1 MNSKVSEQTV
11 ETLEVV
17 REIEIA
23 ASIDIVFETVL
34 ENMGPLNEAP
44 DKTPHNLTL
53 EAWPGG
59 RWYRDFGN
67 NTGHW
72 WGTVQ
77 SIRPP
82 ELLELHGPMFMSAPA
97 VSHVLFRLKEENG
110 LTRIDFSHRAIGLI
124 PHHLMDGVDVNNG
137 WSNFFANVSTDVER
151 RLKTAQGNR

>member
-11 ETLEVV
+11 ETLEVT

-59 RWYRDFGN
+59 RWYRDFGSN
-67 NTGHW
+67 SGYW

-124 PHHLMDGVDVNNG
+124 PHHLMDGVDVNKG
-137 WSNFFANVSTDVER
+137 WSNFFTNVSTDVER
-151 RLKTAQGNR
+151 RLKAAQGNR

>member
-1 MNSKVSEQTV
+1 MSSKVSEQPV
-11 ETLEVV
+11 EVLEVI

-23 ASIDIVFETVL
+23 APIDIVFETVL

-59 RWYRDFGN
+59 RWYRDFGSN
-67 NTGHW
+67 SGYW

-97 VSHVLFRLKEENG
+97 VSNVLFRLKEESG
-110 LTRIDFSHRAIGLI
+110 LTRIDFSHRAVGLI
-124 PHHLMDGVDVNNG
+124 PHHLMDGVDVNKG
-137 WSNFFANVSTDVER
+137 WSNFFTNVHAGVDQ
-151 RLKTAQGNR
+151 RLKTGKRSR

>member
-1 MNSKVSEQTV
+1 MSVKMTEQV
-11 ETLEVV
+11 EVLEVT

-23 ASIDIVFETVL
+23 ATIDVVWETLL

-59 RWYRDFGN
+59 RWYRDFGS
-67 NTGHW
+67 NTGYW

-77 SIRPP
+77 AIRPP
-82 ELLELHGPMFMSAPA
+82 ELLEMHGPMFMSAPA
-97 VSHVLFRLKEENG
+97 VNHVIFRLKKENG
-110 LTRIDFSHRAIGLI
+110 LTRIDFAHRAVGLI

-137 WSNFFANVSTDVER
+137 WDNFFVNVRAGVDER
-151 RLKTAQGNR
+151 AKR